1 MGNDIVEIRAQVTDL
16 IRANRAILAAVTGQL
31 RSGNLDK
38 MSDARWLL
46 ERLAKML
53 DTHIDELS
61 EHLGRLGA
69 GSVAPTYSRDAL
81 AGDLMK
87 AAAQSL
93 QLETTARARGY
104 SSTAAMATRHREE
117 IATIL
122 SGIREV
128 LPPAIKEEIGG
139 GVHVAS

>member
-16 IRANRAILAAVTGQL
+16 IRANRAILGAVTAQL
-31 RSGNLDK
+31 RSGDLDK

-69 GSVAPTYSRDAL
+69 SAVTQTYSADTL
-81 AGDLMK
+81 ATDLMK
-87 AAAQSL
+87 TAARSL

-122 SGIREV
+122 SGIREL

-139 GVHVAS
+139 DVHVAS